1 MGDPAYP
8 ERLRHVPSPPD
19 PLYLVGPLRDWSL
32 PCVAVVGARAASVR
46 ACRMTEELTS
56 DLAAAGVVIA
66 SGMARGIDGAAHEG
80 ALAVGGRTLAVLGTG
95 VDIVYPRE
103 HRKLRE
109 RIARTGL
116 LVTELPPG
124 APPRAFHFPRRNRIL
139 AALAHVLIVVE
150 AEPKSGALV
159 TTRWALELGRDV
171 MVVPRSPWDAGS
183 LGVNRLLRDGAH
195 PVLDA
200 GDVLLALERLGFG
213 GWTASSK
220 SPRGTKACTE
230 GSTESRV
237 LTVLEAHGP
246 LDIQGLLDS
255 LGDIPMTDLLT
266 LLARLELGGRIHHG
280 RQGYEIPRV
289 QESLPLS

>member
-1 MGDPAYP
+1 
-8 ERLRHVPSPPD
+8 
-19 PLYLVGPLRDWSL
+19 
-32 PCVAVVGARAASVR
+32 
-46 ACRMTEELTS
+46 MTEELTS

-95 VDIVYPRE
+95 VDIIYPRE

-109 RIARTGL
+109 QIARTGL

-159 TTRWALELGRDV
+159 TARWALELGRDV

-220 SPRGTKACTE
+220 SPRGTKARTE

-237 LTVLEAHGP
+237 LNVLKADGP

-266 LLARLELGGRIHHG
+266 LLGRLELGGRIHHG